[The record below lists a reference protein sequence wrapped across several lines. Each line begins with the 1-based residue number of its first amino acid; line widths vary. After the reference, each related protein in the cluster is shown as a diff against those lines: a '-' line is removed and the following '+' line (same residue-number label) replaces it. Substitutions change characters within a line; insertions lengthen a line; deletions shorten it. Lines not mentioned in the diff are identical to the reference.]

1 MTDLIQNKKELISYL
16 TSNKLCSRK
25 PPDSV
30 NVSTKLRREVMTD
43 ETQGWFVIDG
53 THKKLK
59 FENAGGGVYI
69 ASIHA

>member
-1 MTDLIQNKKELISYL
+1 
-16 TSNKLCSRK
+16 
-25 PPDSV
+25 
-30 NVSTKLRREVMTD
+30 MTD